1 MLKKCQST
9 AIVGYALTQIMT
21 RLFRFF
27 ASHPHPRLLVAV
39 LIGVI
44 SGFLMPHSWRTV
56 TQVLMSWNMMVWIY
70 LSLMAWLMLRADHE
84 RVIKIAIQ
92 EDEHGATILAMFS
105 IATVASLV
113 AIVLE
118 LSNDGPSSNFQLFRY
133 LLTSATILGSWLF
146 IGVLFTFHYSR
157 MYYSTL
163 ADQRPLKF
171 PDDEQQPDYWDFLY
185 FAFTIAVAAQT
196 ADVSVMSRP
205 MRKIVLAQSILS
217 FLFNVAIIGLSINV
231 MASLVG

>member
-39 LIGVI
+39 LISVI

-56 TQVLMSWNMMVWIY
+56 TQVLVSWNMMVWIY

-118 LSNDGPSSNFQLFRY
+118 LSGKETSFQLLRY
-133 LLTSATILGSWLF
+133 LLTSATIIGSWLF

-157 MYYSTL
+157 MYYSSL
-163 ADQRPLKF
+163 SGQRPLKF
-171 PDDEQQPDYWDFLY
+171 PDDEQQPDYWDYLY